1 MRKDFGKGLVAVSC
15 DGPRRGFRGVGA
27 APKRSRIDT
36 VGIKGEHT
44 VVEFAGGRR
53 LLGET
58 YEVVDIAPRLGDVTR
73 RVVGMERAVAYDDGA
88 RLERLDLVDGREPIT
103 EQFIS

>member
-1 MRKDFGKGLVAVSC
+1 MRKDFGKGLVGVSC
-15 DGPRRGFRGVGA
+15 DGPRRGFRGVGT

-73 RVVGMERAVAYDDGA
+73 RVVGMGGPWPTTTALGLSASILSMA
-88 RLERLDLVDGREPIT
+88 ASQLSSP
-103 EQFIS
+103 